1 MATTNPILIPLQ
13 DGDFQTLRKLLSQ
26 NALGKI
32 AEAEIH
38 YDFESPFWTK
48 YMTETK
54 YVPGQGHSFGL
65 GRQKS
70 HPCNL
75 VTPFV
80 YSHQA
85 QSPTNSCNCQGSH
98 SLDQAYTLFGRP
110 ASITAVYRSQRG
122 IESEIEDSFTIIL
135 HYGRDQKNLLVTVKS
150 AITTP
155 LAKQLKFLVR
165 GSEGSFVKVR
175 CNNWR
180 HHSNSYLIGL
190 HN

>member
-85 QSPTNSCNCQGSH
+85 QSPTNSCYYQGSH
-98 SLDQAYTLFGRP
+98 SLDQAYALFGRP